1 MFLFTGMTTFNHNN
15 VFAEALTRTK
25 KNKNF
30 DIDQKNNRQKHR
42 NTEGKRKKI
51 KNTTCSYLN
60 LFLKK
65 LSCSL
70 DTEVLTE

>member
-30 DIDQKNNRQKHR
+30 DIDQKQQ
-42 NTEGKRKKI
+42 
-51 KNTTCSYLN
+51 
-60 LFLKK
+60 
-65 LSCSL
+65 
-70 DTEVLTE
+70 